1 MSNGPEEA
9 ASEIPSPRPHRRTA
23 RRKKADAAFNTLVH
37 QPQTIDQ
44 VKLLGLVFAT
54 ALFVYLSYRLVS
66 PFLMPASSALALT
79 VLMAPTH
86 RVILQRVR
94 WPSLAAL
101 VSVVLALLLI
111 ALPVSVVIERLLADV
126 AQIGGALQELT
137 VGGGWRRLLNGAPW
151 IVDVLAFLDRNA
163 DLSRLTRDLSAEI
176 TSWVPAVLQTSTEQI
191 VALVIA
197 LYFMFY
203 MLRDRD
209 SALAAITALSP
220 LPVGKMEELY
230 QLLAETIRTTVF
242 GTLLIASI
250 QGTVA
255 GIAFW
260 VAGIPSPLLWGA
272 VTALAATVPMLGTVV
287 VWGPAVIWLFLTG
300 QTLAATLL
308 LLWSAIVVAS
318 IDNLLFPLLVGG
330 RLRMHTIPT
339 FVSLVGGVISFGPAG
354 LILGPAILTITV
366 FLIGFWRQDP
376 VPANRILSQQAGT
389 SADGGALHDHG

>member
-23 RRKKADAAFNTLVH
+23 RRKKADAAFDTLVH

-86 RVILQRVR
+86 RVILRRVR

>member
-23 RRKKADAAFNTLVH
+23 RRKKADAAFDTLVH

>member
-1 MSNGPEEA
+1 MPPDSAP
-9 ASEIPSPRPHRRTA
+9 PPPPA
-23 RRKKADAAFNTLVH
+23 RRAARRRKADAAFDTLVH

-44 VKLLGLVFAT
+44 LKLLGLVFVT
-54 ALFVYLSYRLVS
+54 GLFVYLTYRLVS
-66 PFLMPASSALALT
+66 PFLMPISSAVALT
-79 VLMAPTH
+79 VLMAPAH
-86 RVILQRVR
+86 RMIRRKVR
-94 WPSLAAL
+94 FPSLAAL
-101 VSVVLALLLI
+101 ISVVLALLLI
-111 ALPVSVVIERLLADV
+111 ALPVSVVVERLLADV
-126 AQIGGALQELT
+126 ARIGTAVQDLT
-137 VGGGWRRLLNGAPW
+137 VGGGWRRLLDGMPW
-151 IVDVLAFLDRNA
+151 IVEVLAFLDRNA

-176 TSWVPAVLQTSTEQI
+176 TSWVPGVLQTSTEQI
-191 VALVIA
+191 IGLVIA

-203 MLRDRD
+203 MLRDRH

-220 LPVGKMEELY
+220 LPMDKMQELY
-230 QLLAETIRTTVF
+230 QLLADTIRTTVF
-242 GTLLIASI
+242 GTLLIAMM

-255 GIAFW
+255 GLAFW

-287 VWGPAVIWLFLTG
+287 VWGPAVGWLFLNG
-300 QTLAATLL
+300 QNLAAVLL
-308 LLWSAIVVAS
+308 LAWSAIVVAS

-376 VPANRILSQQAGT
+376 VPANRILSQKPGT
-389 SADGGALHDHG
+389 TAEGDALHDHG